1 MNIEEA
7 RKHLKKNL
15 NNWKKSKKDN
25 GYMPEIME
33 EINTDY
39 EAIETLLT
47 AYEKEKE
54 KKEKLEYE
62 ELEANEY
69 IKELRKYIEKNKIR
83 IPMPEEYQ
91 KPKNWGEEVTIQTKE
106 YISKD
111 KIKEIIY
118 GDYED
123 LEIILRIKRLIDKE
137 E

>member
-39 EAIETLLT
+39 EAIETLLI

-54 KKEKLEYE
+54 K
-62 ELEANEY
+62 
-69 IKELRKYIEKNKIR
+69 R
-83 IPMPEEYQ
+83 
-91 KPKNWGEEVTIQTKE
+91 
-106 YISKD
+106 
-111 KIKEIIY
+111 EIAY
-118 GDYED
+118 
-123 LEIILRIKRLIDKE
+123 L
-137 E
+137 

>member
-54 KKEKLEYE
+54 DNKRLRKCHLQYE
-62 ELEANEY
+62 EMTGIDL
-69 IKELRKYIEKNKIR
+69 LL
-83 IPMPEEYQ
+83 PE
-91 KPKNWGEEVTIQTKE
+91 
-106 YISKD
+106 
-111 KIKEIIY
+111 
-118 GDYED
+118 
-123 LEIILRIKRLIDKE
+123 KE

>member
-54 KKEKLEYE
+54 KNKRLMESNPKWEEHYWEGRKEGYDEANSLWKEKIKPIQIIDLDGKIHNVYKIE
-62 ELEANEY
+62 EE
-69 IKELRKYIEKNKIR
+69 
-83 IPMPEEYQ
+83 
-91 KPKNWGEEVTIQTKE
+91 
-106 YISKD
+106 
-111 KIKEIIY
+111 
-118 GDYED
+118 
-123 LEIILRIKRLIDKE
+123 
-137 E
+137 

>member
-25 GYMPEIME
+25 GYMPEIVE

-54 KKEKLEYE
+54 KNKKLDKENQDKIKAKIE
-62 ELEANEY
+62 ELESQINDIKSNFDYEYDENMVNEVWRL
-69 IKELRKYIEKNKIR
+69 ENKISVLQSLL
-83 IPMPEEYQ
+83 E
-91 KPKNWGEEVTIQTKE
+91 KE
-106 YISKD
+106 
-111 KIKEIIY
+111 
-118 GDYED
+118 
-123 LEIILRIKRLIDKE
+123 
-137 E
+137 

>member
-54 KKEKLEYE
+54 KNKKIEK
-62 ELEANEY
+62 ELEKHIKFCEQEAEGSLNNE
-69 IKELRKYIEKNKIR
+69 ICHIALKFNKGLLDI
-83 IPMPEEYQ
+83 INEE
-91 KPKNWGEEVTIQTKE
+91 E
-106 YISKD
+106 
-111 KIKEIIY
+111 
-118 GDYED
+118 
-123 LEIILRIKRLIDKE
+123 
-137 E
+137 